1 MKTVK
6 NFQWEW
12 WFSNHHFLWENIILI
27 KNLMHLASDSSG
39 KGKKT
44 EAKMPI
50 WCLFKEYFFFSFC
63 FFFPY
68 VKLERILFVW
78 ERVVLSFVFVVGC
91 FQSHI
96 KNEIKIMFSGH
107 HYWLTSVCILFILW
121 FYILSFIAN
130 IDTSITVEYK
140 LNENLWSIVHSLFI
154 A

>member
-12 WFSNHHFLWENIILI
+12 WFSNHYFLWENIIFI
-27 KNLMHLASDSSG
+27 KNLMHLASDSSPG
-39 KGKKT
+39 KGKKQ
-44 EAKMPI
+44 KLKCPSDVSLKI
-50 WCLFKEYFFFSFC
+50 FFF
-63 FFFPY
+63 FFY

-78 ERVVLSFVFVVGC
+78 ERDVLSFVFVVGC